1 MIPIKIKAKL
11 NAYTKV
17 NPLDNQFVDAPT
29 DDNLYGRKNGI
40 WVQIDENSNQVF
52 RSEIE
57 DMLDK
62 QILEPDGETIVINKN
77 NKLAAVALYD
87 DQYDNLLADDVKS
100 QVLGNP
106 ITATELRS
114 VLADLLSRLTQL
126 KAKVDAADTE
136 HKNHE
141 VIWNNFDEINKIIGE
156 LTDLKLTI
164 NQLDGKQID
173 FDPKSLVDA
182 IKTLE
187 SVVYSNFDII
197 NGNVGDISDLQE
209 ALRNHNINIKD
220 LSQAVKELTEV
231 VYDNF
236 DKINEAIGDISE
248 LQQVVD
254 KPAAAPKDILDVLAE
269 HNQRLLNEH
278 DEVNK
283 LTAEVSDFKLAQEKL
298 NGTFVTLSSDQ
309 NIDGVKTFTNGF
321 AVNGTTSDN
330 KQLIVDLRP
339 GTDIK
344 IEQNSPGKKLGIA
357 FDSAHESISIY
368 NIVGSS
374 NENRIDID
382 SDGAKYNGEEIATIN
397 NDSESIKVDNFD
409 NSTLG
414 SYISTILPHINKET
428 GGELISIGFK
438 VALNS
443 TVSANGF
450 KVSNQAATA
459 ETTEEN
465 GIGVFKGGEYYYLY
479 PTKIVDNDYYFDCSI
494 GELNSKATVKLTNNN
509 EAYVSGQ
516 YFNIDSSVV
525 SQVFFT
531 DVDVTALPLEHLT
544 IVYHI

>member
-17 NPLDNQFVDAPT
+17 SPLDNQFVDAPI
-29 DDNLYGRKNGI
+29 DDSLYGRKNGI

-62 QILEPDGETIVINKN
+62 QILEPDGKTIVINKN

-114 VLADLLSRLTQL
+114 VLADLLSRLTEL
-126 KAKVDAADTE
+126 KTRIDEADNE
-136 HKNHE
+136 HKDHE

-164 NQLDGKQID
+164 KQLNGKNIL
-173 FDPKSLVDA
+173 FNPTSIVDA

-197 NGNVGDISDLQE
+197 NGNVGDINDLQQS
-209 ALRNHNINIKD
+209 LKHHNLTISD
-220 LSQAVKELTEV
+220 LSQAVKELSEV
-231 VYDNF
+231 IYDNF
-236 DKINEAIGDISE
+236 DKINNII
-248 LQQVVD
+248 
-254 KPAAAPKDILDVLAE
+254 
-269 HNQRLLNEH
+269 
-278 DEVNK
+278 
-283 LTAEVSDFKLAQEKL
+283 AEVTDIKEDQK
-298 NGTFVTLSSDQ
+298 TFVNRTTDQ
-309 NIDGVKTFTNGF
+309 NIAGVKTYADGI
-321 AVNGTTSDN
+321 AVNGTKNNITLTAD
-330 KQLIVDLRP
+330 IRP
-339 GTDIK
+339 GS
-344 IEQNSPGKKLGIA
+344 NP
-357 FDSAHESISIY
+357 SI
-368 NIVGSS
+368 
-374 NENRIDID
+374 RQD
-382 SDGAKYNGEEIATIN
+382 YNGSAQGVLFDAQGKSLALYAIEGSKETRLDVTADGVKINGTKLDIN
-397 NDSESIKVDNFD
+397 NGLQSIKVETLDGN
-409 NSTLG
+409 TLG
-414 SYISTILPHINKET
+414 SDVSTILPHINKET

-531 DVDVTALPLEHLT
+531 NVDVTTLPLEHLT

>member
-17 NPLDNQFVDAPT
+17 SPLDNQFVDAPV
-29 DDNLYGRKNGI
+29 DDNLYGRKNGT
-40 WVQIDENSNQVF
+40 WVQVDENSNQVF

-62 QILEPDGETIVINKN
+62 QILEPDGETIIINKN

-87 DQYDNLLADDVKS
+87 EQYNELSADDVKA

-126 KAKVDAADTE
+126 KTRIDEADNE
-136 HKNHE
+136 HKDHE

-164 NQLDGKQID
+164 NQLDGKNIL
-173 FDPKSLVDA
+173 FNPTSIVDA

-197 NGNVGDISDLQE
+197 NGNVGDINDLQQS
-209 ALRNHNINIKD
+209 LKHHNLTISD
-220 LSQAVKELTEV
+220 LSQAVKELSEV
-231 VYDNF
+231 IYDNF
-236 DKINEAIGDISE
+236 DNINKTIAEVTDIKE
-248 LQQVVD
+248 EQKTFV
-254 KPAAAPKDILDVLAE
+254 
-269 HNQRLLNEH
+269 
-278 DEVNK
+278 K
-283 LTAEVSDFKLAQEKL
+283 LT
-298 NGTFVTLSSDQ
+298 TDQ
-309 NIDGVKTFTNGF
+309 NIAGVKTYTDGIAVNGAKNNITLKTDIRPGSNPSIRQDYNGSAQGVLFDAQGKSLALYAIEGSKETRLDVTADGVKI
-321 AVNGTTSDN
+321 NGT
-330 KQLIVDLRP
+330 
-339 GTDIK
+339 
-344 IEQNSPGKKLGIA
+344 KL
-357 FDSAHESISIY
+357 D
-368 NIVGSS
+368 
-374 NENRIDID
+374 
-382 SDGAKYNGEEIATIN
+382 IN
-397 NDSESIKVDNFD
+397 NGLQSIKVETFD
-409 NSTLG
+409 SNTLG
-414 SYISTILPHINKET
+414 SYVSTILPHINKET
-428 GGELISIGFK
+428 GGELISVGFK

-450 KVSNQAATA
+450 KVSNQAATT
-459 ETTEEN
+459 ETAEEN

-494 GELNSKATVKLTNNN
+494 GELNSKATVKLTSNN

-531 DVDVTALPLEHLT
+531 NVDVTTLPLEHLT